1 MAPRGGVSIRGEIER
16 SGLGGKDLFVSR
28 ELDGQ
33 AWGQGFYAH
42 LREGET
48 RSLQEAAEN
57 DSMGQSPE
65 NDSMG
70 QSPGVPARALRPPQ
84 SHTPCWPRLT
94 VF

>member
-57 DSMGQSPE
+57 DSMGQSP
-65 NDSMG
+65 G
-70 QSPGVPARALRPPQ
+70 APARALRPPQ
-84 SHTPCWPRLT
+84 SHPPCWPRLT
-94 VF
+94 VS